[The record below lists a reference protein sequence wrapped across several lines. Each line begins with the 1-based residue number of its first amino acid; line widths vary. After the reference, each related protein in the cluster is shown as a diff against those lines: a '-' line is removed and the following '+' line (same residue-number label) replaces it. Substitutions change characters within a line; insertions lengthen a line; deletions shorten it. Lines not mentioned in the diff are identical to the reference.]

1 MSGMPVFR
9 LSAPLA
15 AFLALLLL
23 APEAARAQAPT
34 DNRNQCGAN
43 SGSALSCTA
52 AAYARGIAYWDQTNP
67 VMLTIQGSTSASTVT
82 ITSEADNDVDNGIT
96 IRTSDDPTSSRTSAI
111 RNIRLTVGGT
121 GTVAIRQGT
130 TTHGSSWYNGRGILV
145 LQRDGDG
152 ATTMLDIKS
161 GVTIGTEMAK
171 MKNGGIEVRAFESDA
186 GAVTVT
192 NRAAI
197 YSEADGLRPG
207 GIHIDNAGSGATML
221 TNSGA
226 IVSDAR
232 GIYVED
238 SGSAGAV
245 TVTSSGTITSA
256 STTNHEGIF
265 AKTVGTGKDAAGANA
280 GVSVT
285 HSAGAISV
293 ATGGVG
299 IKAIVG
305 AARREAETGHADY
318 VAPMNAG
325 LAKVSVTGG
334 SISARGAA
342 IAAVNYEAGSVDVR
356 VSEGVALTSTA
367 QGGILA
373 ELTDAASTGSVT
385 VANAGAVTAARD
397 GIFAHKRGSAGAVS
411 VTHSAGAL
419 VAKWIGIR
427 ARNAAATAGEVRVAV
442 TGGSVTA
449 EDRSKP
455 AVSAR
460 QHGTGDVVVRVSSG
474 AALTSTDDAGVYAR
488 IDHADNAAGRIVVT
502 QSGAVLGGAGV
513 RAEVLRASATGE
525 TRAAASRPLIDVT
538 WTGTFSHGTTAAAG
552 GAGGARF
559 AASGSGGGSA
569 AHRPIAAHEEG
580 PRAETERATRYGT
593 AAGIEAHAMDW
604 RAAAKEVAKGDDP
617 GAIAD
622 AAAQAALFD
631 AGADAAT
638 KARAAAVLA
647 TFRAQLATSPGAI
660 PDAGTVDANG
670 DDTHTDEE
678 ITAYLKVDDP
688 ARRGFLRE
696 ILAEHLS
703 EGETAVLRAVVT
715 DTGLD
720 AALAG
725 VPGASDDW
733 KAAVRALLENRN
745 VGDIRIAMNGGS
757 IASRGD
763 GIRAYYATPNA
774 MNGAI
779 SVTIAAGSTVS
790 GGMAGVY
797 VANAG
802 EMGSGAERILKQTVT
817 VNGMVTGGS
826 DAAVHLVGGGTLTV
840 GETGKVHAGSSGVAI
855 LVNDP
860 GRSEIVINGEVK
872 GGMGGDAAVRLSGG
886 GTVTI
891 GVNGRVEANGATN
904 AIQADSG
911 RSEIE
916 INGLVS
922 GSSGGDAAVRLSGG
936 TVTIGVNG
944 RVDANG
950 ATNAIQADDTGGAVV
965 SLKVEVAAPSL
976 TPYRDEGDPA
986 QERLTGKVV
995 GAVDNKVLVLST
1007 GMDGRTGK
1015 VTTVTLASDGTLDL
1029 SEFEERKREETD
1041 TIDCVVSENRRC
1053 RLYNALPSALLS
1065 MNGLPSYGERMAAAR
1080 SAGGGWAWV
1089 ESAAG
1094 KWKAARSTK
1103 DANVSYSRSRTG
1115 VRAGVDMAVGED
1127 GRVGLSAHGLTGSAK
1142 MSGNGGKVGMTGVG
1156 LGANATTQSA
1166 DGFYFDAQLAVTQY
1180 RTKLTSRT
1188 GATLKS
1194 GVKGTGYALA
1204 LETGQS
1210 MAMGGDVSVT
1220 PRAGLAW
1227 SRVSLGKFMDMDDI
1241 AVAMKNA
1248 GSFTGSVGLGVESA
1262 PAGGPVLFGTLDV
1275 VQEFTKRTE
1284 TRLPGTVLKSTAPGT
1299 SLRIGLGAAADLGDG
1314 AALRGSVGYETAGG
1328 GTNEFAGGLSLTAS
1342 F

>member
-9 LSAPLA
+9 LSVP
-15 AFLALLLL
+15 FLALLLL
-23 APEAARAQAPT
+23 APEAARAQTPT
-34 DNRNQCGAN
+34 DNRNQCGALN
-43 SGSALSCTA
+43 SGNSFTESCGD
-52 AAYARGIAYWDQTNP
+52 AAYAKGVSYWDQANAVT
-67 VMLTIQGSTSASTVT
+67 LTVPGSATTTT
-82 ITSEADNDVDNGIT
+82 ITSEADNDTDNGIT
-96 IRTSDDPTSSRTSAI
+96 IRTNDDTTNNNA
-111 RNIRLTVGGT
+111 RNIALTVGST
-121 GTVAIRQGT
+121 GAVAIRQGA
-130 TTHGSSWYNGRGILV
+130 TTHGSSWYNNRGILV
-145 LQRDGDG
+145 LQRAGDG
-152 ATTMLDIKS
+152 STTTLDIRA
-161 GVTIGTEMAK
+161 GVTIGTESAK
-171 MKNGGIEVRAFESDA
+171 MKNGGIEVRTFESDV
-186 GAVTVT
+186 GAVSVT
-192 NRAAI
+192 SGATI
-197 YSEADGLRPG
+197 HSEADGDRPG
-207 GIHIDNAGSGATML
+207 GIYVENAGSGATAV

-226 IVSDAR
+226 IVSDVR

-245 TVTSSGTITSA
+245 TVTSSGAITSE
-256 STTNHEGIF
+256 STTNDEGIF
-265 AKTVGTGKDAAGANA
+265 ARTTGKDAAGANA

-293 ATGGVG
+293 ATGGAG

-305 AARREAETGHADY
+305 AARQEADTGHADY
-318 VAPMNAG
+318 VAPENAG

-334 SISARGAA
+334 SISVKGVA

-367 QGGILA
+367 QGAILA

-442 TGGSVTA
+442 TGGSVRA

-502 QSGAVLGGAGV
+502 QSGAVSGGAGV

-525 TRAAASRPLIDVT
+525 TRAAAARPLIDVT

-559 AASGSGGGSA
+559 AASDSGGGSA
-569 AHRPIAAHEEG
+569 AHRPIAAHEEV

-631 AGADAAT
+631 AGADAAM

-647 TFRAQLATSPGAI
+647 TFRAQLATGPGEI
-660 PDAGTVDANG
+660 PDVGTVDANG

-678 ITAYLKVDDP
+678 ITEYLKVDDP

-733 KAAVRALLENRN
+733 KAAVRALLQNRN
-745 VGDIRIAMNGGS
+745 LGDIRVAMTGGS

-779 SVTIAAGSTVS
+779 SVTIAAGATV
-790 GGMAGVY
+790 GGDVAGVY

-802 EMGSGAERILKQTVT
+802 EMGTGAARILKQTVT

-826 DAAVHLVGGGTLTV
+826 DAAVHLVGGGRLTV
-840 GETGKVHAGSSGVAI
+840 GETGVVRAGPSGVAI

-860 GRSEIVINGEVK
+860 GRSEIVINGLVK
-872 GGMGGDAAVRLSGG
+872 GGAGGDAAVRMSGG

-891 GVNGRVEANGATN
+891 GRNGRVEANGATN
-904 AIQADSG
+904 AIKADEG
-911 RSEIE
+911 TT
-916 INGLVS
+916 
-922 GSSGGDAAVRLSGG
+922 AATLR
-936 TVTIGVNG
+936 
-944 RVDANG
+944 
-950 ATNAIQADDTGGAVV
+950 
-965 SLKVEVAAPSL
+965 VEVADN
-976 TPYRDEGDPA
+976 TRKPYRDEAADAVARVKGNI
-986 QERLTGKVV
+986 V
-995 GAVDNKVLVLST
+995 GVGGSIVLLSVN
-1007 GMDGRTGK
+1007 DRGRTGAAA
-1015 VTTVTLASDGTLDL
+1015 TVTVRVPI
-1029 SEFEERKREETD
+1029 EEGRPD
-1041 TIDCVVSENRRC
+1041 TTGDELEDRPPPDMPEMPDTMLCDEDRNDRRC
-1053 RLYNALPSALLS
+1053 RPYNALPSALLS
-1065 MNGLPSYGERMAAAR
+1065 MNGLPGYGERMAAAR

-1094 KWKAARSTK
+1094 KWKAARSTE
-1103 DANVSYSRSRTG
+1103 DADVSYSRSRTG

-1142 MSGNGGKVGMTGVG
+1142 MSGNGGKVGVTGVG
-1156 LGANATTQSA
+1156 LGANATTRSA

-1180 RTKLTSRT
+1180 RTKLTSQT

-1204 LETGQS
+1204 LEAGRS
-1210 MAMGGDVSVT
+1210 ASMGGGASVT

-1241 AVAMKNA
+1241 EVAMKNA
-1248 GSFTGSVGLGVESA
+1248 GSFTAAVGLGVESA
-1262 PAGGPVLFGTLDV
+1262 PSGGPVLFGALDV
-1275 VQEFTKRTE
+1275 VQEFARKTE
-1284 TRLPGTVLKSTAPGT
+1284 TRVLETVLESTAPGT

-1314 AALRGSVGYETAGG
+1314 ASLRGSVGYETAGG